1 VAGHLTVRAINSQ
14 LSKRE
19 HNARLENSTGYF
31 YFKGGEA
38 TEWINRTVG
47 DTFAP

>member
-1 VAGHLTVRAINSQ
+1 MAARLTVKAINGE
-14 LSKRE
+14 LG
-19 HNARLENSTGYF
+19 NAGTTRGLKKANGYF

-47 DTFAP
+47 DTFGP